1 MKLVLD
7 IETTVTN
14 KSPSPY
20 EPDNYMVCVGVMPV
34 GKPDEAKVIWF
45 NHDEITVADHKK
57 STQELQDI
65 LDKTTLL
72 IAHNAKFDLSWLR
85 ECGFIYNGTL
95 WDTMVVEYIY
105 ARGQKIP
112 LSLAACCMRAEVTQK
127 KSELIGDYFKK
138 GIGFESMPKDIVEEY
153 NIYDII
159 SCGELY
165 ETQAALLEQDD
176 HLSLKNIVELSNDM
190 TDVLIDIERNGN
202 AISMDVL
209 DKVQKDY
216 EVERRERAIQNTKI
230 IKSVMGDRPYNLA
243 SPEQLSE
250 IIWSRRV
257 NNKEEWARTFNI
269 GTTSSGK
276 KKYRPRMS
284 KVEFDRQM
292 KRQTTIVSQ
301 TTVRQCPNCK
311 GIGKQF
317 KVKKDGTPY
326 KVQPMCKHCLGTGYL
341 YDATKSIAGFK
352 FTPTHIQQVT
362 AHGFATDKTT
372 LGGLAAVAKQNNLE
386 VAHKFLSNMQ
396 RINALDTYINSFCK
410 GIRKNVINNVLHP
423 QLAQVRTGTGRLSS
437 SRPNFQN
444 LPRGSTAL
452 VRKAVVSR
460 FPGGKILEA
469 DYGQLEFRVA
479 VWMSD
484 DSVGRKEIEQG
495 FDVHAYTAKVL
506 TEAGQATSRQ
516 DAKAKTFRPLYGG
529 TKGSTAEVQ
538 YNNSFMNKYQ
548 GISLW
553 HKKLQEEAIANKCIT
568 TITGRQ
574 FAFPNVQRLRNGAT
588 EATKIKNYPVQSGAT
603 ADIVPLACVL
613 FHKSLKLLNL
623 KSKFI
628 NTVHDSIV
636 VDVHPDEIDIICNTL
651 YNDMMGV
658 VDALKDKFNLV
669 LDVPMEVELKIGDDW
684 LDMDEISVDNQTNL
698 NITENN
704 IIGELHDRECTN
716 NQRHRQLTN

>member
-1 MKLVLD
+1 MKIVLD

-14 KSPSPY
+14 KSPSPF

-45 NHDEITVADHKK
+45 DHNEVTVDSKQSHK
-57 STQELQDI
+57 ELQDV

-85 ECGFIYNGTL
+85 ECGFTYDGTI

-105 ARGQKIP
+105 ARGQKLA
-112 LSLAACCMRAEVTQK
+112 LSLAECCKRWEVTQK
-127 KSELIGDYFKK
+127 KSELIEDYFKK
-138 GIGFESMPKDIVEEY
+138 GTGFEAMPKDIVEEY

-165 ETQAALLEQDD
+165 ETQANLLKEDD
-176 HLSLKNIVELSNDM
+176 YLSLKNIIELSNDM

-202 AISMDVL
+202 AIDVEAL

-216 EVERRERAIQNTKI
+216 EEERKERAIQNTKI
-230 IKSVMGDRPYNLA
+230 IKAVMGDRPYNLA

-257 NNKEEWARTFNI
+257 NDKEEWARTFNI

-284 KVEFDRQM
+284 KIEFDRHM

-311 GIGKQF
+311 GTGKQH
-317 KVKKDGTPY
+317 KIKKDGTPY

-372 LGGLAAVAKQNNLE
+372 LGGLAAIAKQNNLD
-386 VAHKFLSNMQ
+386 VAHTFLSNMQ

-410 GIRKNVINNVLHP
+410 GIRKNVINTILHP
-423 QLAQVRTGTGRLSS
+423 QLSQVRTGTGRLSS

-452 VRKAVVSR
+452 VRRAVVSR

-484 DSVGRKEIEQG
+484 DAVGRKEIEDG

-506 TEAGQATSRQ
+506 TEAGQTTSRQ
-516 DAKAKTFRPLYGG
+516 DAKARTFRPLYGG
-529 TKGSTAEVQ
+529 TKGSAAEVQ
-538 YNNSFMNKYQ
+538 YNNSFMDKYQ
-548 GISLW
+548 GISSW
-553 HKKLQEEAIANKCIT
+553 HKELQEEAIAKKYIT
-568 TITGRQ
+568 TVTGRQ

-588 EATKIKNYPVQSGAT
+588 DATKIKNYPVQSGAT

-613 FHKSLKLLNL
+613 FHRSLKRLNL

-636 VDVHPDEIDIICNTL
+636 VDVHPDEIDVVCTTL

-658 VDALKDKFNLV
+658 VRELKDKFDLT

-698 NITENN
+698 NITEGN